1 MKVHPVTTETIKIKP
16 AVDPANPRYY
26 LDKVEM
32 HKALKQYKDACAEA
46 EQLNKEMPQIPNYIG
61 ECFLGIAKGYAMKY
75 NFRSYSFVN
84 DMVGDAVMTCIKYV
98 RSYDPDRRND
108 SGTATSP
115 LAYFT
120 QCCHY
125 AFLGRIAQEAKQA
138 KLKRAMILSANFDT
152 FSLNGDDDAA
162 DFHLHLTE
170 FSTSLGSDDDIL
182 AERKREKKVQ
192 QPKPGPLDSFLE

>member
-1 MKVHPVTTETIKIKP
+1 M
-16 AVDPANPRYY
+16 DPLNPRYY
-26 LDKVEM
+26 LDKIEM
-32 HKALKQYKDACAEA
+32 NRVLKEYKDACIAAEA
-46 EQLNKEMPQIPNYIG
+46 AGQERPAIPDYIG

-125 AFLGRIAQEAKQA
+125 AFLGRIATEAKQA
-138 KLKRAMILSANFDT
+138 KLKRALIISANIDT
-152 FSLNGDDDAA
+152 FSLNADDDASE
-162 DFHLHLTE
+162 FHIHLNE
-170 FSTSLGSDDDIL
+170 FSASLGSDEEIL
-182 AERKREKKVQ
+182 SEKKTKKT
-192 QPKPGPLDSFLE
+192 QPKAGPLDSFLE

>member
-1 MKVHPVTTETIKIKP
+1 MNSDLIKIKP
-16 AVDPANPRYY
+16 PVDPLNPRYY
-26 LDKVEM
+26 LDKIEM
-32 HKALKQYKDACAEA
+32 NRVLKEYKDACIAAEA
-46 EQLNKEMPQIPNYIG
+46 AGQERPAIPDYIG

-84 DMVGDAVMTCIKYV
+84 DMVGDAVMTCIRYV

-125 AFLGRIAQEAKQA
+125 AFLGRISTEAKQA
-138 KLKRAMILSANFDT
+138 KLKRALILSANLET

-162 DFHLHLTE
+162 EFHMHLNE
-170 FSTSLGSDDDIL
+170 FSASLGSDEDVL
-182 AERKREKKVQ
+182 PEKKAKKT
-192 QPKPGPLDSFLE
+192 QPKAGPLDSFLE